1 MLTYLTDTLGFS
13 STENGT
19 AILIMLI
26 GSIPGAFVA
35 GRTVT
40 WLNPIRSCALA
51 TLLLT
56 INTIIVS
63 LILTGVGQV
72 VRAYILFAI
81 YGIGIGWKWT
91 TDRLLA
97 SLLIPSGQDAELMG
111 VYLFAG
117 QVLSWLPP
125 LIYTILN
132 ELGVSQ
138 SSNIGVLSFYFTCG
152 LVALLLIG
160 NYDSAIE
167 QRGR

>member
-26 GSIPGAFVA
+26 ASIPGAFVA
-35 GRTVT
+35 GRSVI

-56 INTIIVS
+56 INTIVVS
-63 LILTGVGQV
+63 LVLTGVGQV
-72 VRAYILFAI
+72 VRAYILFAV

-97 SLLIPSGQDAELMG
+97 SLLIPAGQDAELMG

-117 QVLSWLPP
+117 QVMSWLPP
-125 LIYTILN
+125 LVYTILN
-132 ELGVSQ
+132 EFGVSQ
-138 SSNIGVLSFYFTCG
+138 SLNVGVLSVYFTG
-152 LVALLLIG
+152 GFGALLLVG
-160 NYDSAIE
+160 NYEYAIE
-167 QRGR
+167 QTGR